1 MVRTS
6 KGTNFRTRR
15 LFKKSPRSK
24 GLPPLGRLL
33 VNYNVGDKVDIVI
46 ESSQQKGRPHRRFH
60 GKVGEILRKQG
71 NAYIISVKDLNK
83 EKSLIVR
90 PEHLK
95 IHRV

>member
-1 MVRTS
+1 
-6 KGTNFRTRR
+6 

-24 GLPPLGRLL
+24 GLPSLGRLL
-33 VNYNVGDKVDIVI
+33 VNYNIGDKVDIVI
-46 ESSQQKGRPHRRFH
+46 EPSQQKGMPHRRFH

-71 NAYIISVKDLNK
+71 NAYIVKVNDLNK

-95 IHRV
+95 IHKI

>member
-6 KGTNFRTRR
+6 KGTSFRTRR
-15 LFKKSPRSK
+15 LFKKSPRAK
-24 GLPPLGRLL
+24 GLPSLGRLL

-46 ESSQQKGRPHRRFH
+46 ESSQQKGMPHRRFH

-71 NAYIISVKDLNK
+71 NAYIVKVRDLKK

-95 IHRV
+95 IHKL